1 VARNNK
7 LLIIIIAVFSLIICL
22 LELSKGY
29 TFEWDQ
35 ADDAAKV
42 FSIIQLQKPLL
53 IGPRVANDNG
63 FFIGPYHYYFLLPF
77 YLLTRGDPLAG
88 VYALLFV
95 NVLTPIIYFLLAKK
109 IFNQKIA
116 LLSALILPLCLGKI
130 CWNIM
135 YAPLISITAF
145 YICYQA
151 INKRFSF
158 PLAMLFAAFVAN
170 VHLVPASLTPIIILS
185 FLLAKNKPK
194 TKEIILG
201 LLLFCLP
208 FLPLIIFDLRH
219 NFLNLN
225 KLLQM
230 LFGHSDQNTL
240 TYGYIWLRSFWRSLN
255 IIGLFP
261 VLLER
266 LFFLLILIIFPFF
279 ITGRKNKIL
288 VIVWLLL
295 PLAALSQY
303 KGTVSEYYYG
313 MLTSL
318 LPLFLAYL
326 VFKSK
331 RPILF
336 IVPLVFLI
344 LFSILKISQLPRS
357 LITLNDK
364 KAVVDYLVN
373 QKKDQPFNLS
383 YETGLGFDFGFDYLF
398 NYRGNPPKNVDNA
411 HLYTLFLNSHYP
423 PQSNIVFQKSIY
435 LLVRR

>member
-1 VARNNK
+1 MARNSR
-7 LLIIIIAVFSLIICL
+7 LLIIIIAIFSLCL
-22 LELSKGY
+22 TLLKLSKGY

-35 ADDAAKV
+35 ADDATKV
-42 FSIIQLQKPLL
+42 FSIIQQKKPLL

-77 YLLTRGDPLAG
+77 YILTQGDPIAG
-88 VYALLFV
+88 VYALIFI
-95 NVLTPIIYFLLAKK
+95 NVLTPIVFFLLTQKM
-109 IFNQKIA
+109 FNSKIA
-116 LLSALILPLCLGKI
+116 ILSTVILVFCLGKI
-130 CWNIM
+130 SWNVM
-135 YAPLISITAF
+135 YASLISITAF

-151 INKRFSF
+151 INKHFIF

-201 LLLFCLP
+201 LFLFCLP
-208 FLPLIIFDLRH
+208 FLPLVIFDLRH

-225 KLLQM
+225 KLSLM
-230 LFGHSDQNTL
+230 LFGHQSQNTL

-255 IIGLFP
+255 IIGFFP
-261 VLLER
+261 VLPER
-266 LFFLLILIIFPFF
+266 LFFLIILIIFPFI

-288 VIVWLLL
+288 VIVWILL
-295 PLAALSQY
+295 PLAVLSQY

-326 VFKSK
+326 VFKLK
-331 RPILF
+331 KPILF
-336 IVPLVFLI
+336 IVPITILL
-344 LFSILKISQLPRS
+344 LFSIVKISQSPKS
-357 LITLNDK
+357 LVTLDDK
-364 KAVVDYLVN
+364 KAIVDYLVN
-373 QKKDQPFNLS
+373 QQKDQPFNLS
-383 YETGLGFDFGFDYLF
+383 YETSVGFNFGFEYLF
-398 NYRGNPPKNVDNA
+398 NYRGNSPQNVDNA

-423 PQSNIVFQKSIY
+423 PQSDIVYQRSIY